1 VDDLHVGHCLYLK
14 CSVTWAVLSLK
25 VTFSLCQAKYVFY
38 TDDAKKLRYSHPPAT
53 EHKSHNERQRD
64 NDDYDDHYYGYFF

>member
-1 VDDLHVGHCLYLK
+1 
-14 CSVTWAVLSLK
+14 
-25 VTFSLCQAKYVFY
+25 VFY

>member
-1 VDDLHVGHCLYLK
+1 
-14 CSVTWAVLSLK
+14 
-25 VTFSLCQAKYVFY
+25 VFY

-53 EHKSHNERQRD
+53 EHKSHNETRD